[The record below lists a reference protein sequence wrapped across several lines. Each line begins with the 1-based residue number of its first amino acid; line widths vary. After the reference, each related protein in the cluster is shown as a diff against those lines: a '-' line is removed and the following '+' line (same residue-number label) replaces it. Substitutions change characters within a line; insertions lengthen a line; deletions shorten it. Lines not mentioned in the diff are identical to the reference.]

1 MLDNWIYLLLFEW
14 HFHFIL
20 YFHPVLKHTYTFPK
34 VSTNS
39 KKKKK
44 KKKKKDNSMG
54 EVLLEK
60 KKVWKHI
67 GASTI

>member
-1 MLDNWIYLLLFEW
+1 MLDNLIYLLLFEW

-34 VSTNS
+34 VSNS
-39 KKKKK
+39 
-44 KKKKKDNSMG
+44 KKDNSLG

-60 KKVWKHI
+60 KKY
-67 GASTI
+67 GSTLAPAPSNY